1 MYKVVTVNCSSQYSG
16 CKCIWTFHYCHKSGI
31 NITDISYID
40 CKISWMSFCPIIFAK
55 LPHDI
60 KQRKCVWCVFMYSMF
75 SAIDVRLD
83 PNNALHGSDQSN
95 TSLWADWRRK
105 QISLYLFVLFVF
117 HSEIDLTLTS
127 SLFHVGVIFID
138 ARHAFYQQSHCVKL
152 KHWTLHFCLLRAFIL

>member
-31 NITDISYID
+31 NITDISYRD

-83 PNNALHGSDQSN
+83 PNDALHGSDQSN
-95 TSLWADWRRK
+95 TSLWADEETR
-105 QISLYLFVLFVF
+105 SAY
-117 HSEIDLTLTS
+117 
-127 SLFHVGVIFID
+127 IF
-138 ARHAFYQQSHCVKL
+138 S
-152 KHWTLHFCLLRAFIL
+152 FCLSFIQKLTKRWRPRYSMLEWYLLMLGMHFINKAIV